1 MSGIVNY
8 VLSTPKAFGTY
19 VANCLTKLRSTIG
32 CRTPNMTTYPI
43 FSVTLIKPDFIS
55 VPQRAITDSHY
66 EQVKSIESTLNASE
80 RELFQLAYEKSELER
95 IYLEKT
101 KIVKRFVLQVLR
113 DKQMMSD
120 LLETEASLRIA
131 ESERVREL
139 EKCLM
144 ASQEQFAEV
153 ASNALAQLQAN
164 EVTIADLKCELEQL
178 KCLNAS
184 STSRLKTQKETI
196 KRLKAENEELAE
208 QSYNT
213 RAVLNASSSIIAD
226 LEFQLEQERENR
238 QVPSIEVADE
248 EKLAVPW
255 FDWGMDDESD
265 EIIPDEIIPE
275 DIEMIPADEIKTPAD
290 EIKTPADEIKT
301 PEKTNLYSYNVRNPV
316 VEQELNGKFIISNIS
331 STDYGRVVGK
341 GGRRLT
347 ELQLKYNGLKIFVT
361 EGPTGSVE
369 VNLIGSNPDS
379 RRAAA
384 YDIIED
390 LPIQVDVNFRG
401 LKLTSAVKR
410 RSYYSYRVTISENG
424 DGSYCLSGK
433 PPNRYHVKNIST
445 MCVGF

>member
-19 VANCLTKLRSTIG
+19 VSDCLTKIRSTFG

-66 EQVKSIESTLNASE
+66 EQVKSIESTLNATE

-95 IYLEKT
+95 IYLEKA

-139 EKCLM
+139 EMCLI
-144 ASQEQFAEV
+144 ANQEQFAEV
-153 ASNALAQLQAN
+153 ASDALAQLHAN
-164 EVTIADLKCELEQL
+164 EVTIADLKCELEQQ
-178 KCLNAS
+178 KCLNTS

-255 FDWGMDDESD
+255 FDWAMDDESD
-265 EIIPDEIIPE
+265 EIIPE
-275 DIEMIPADEIKTPAD
+275 DIEMTPAEIKTPAEIETPD
-290 EIKTPADEIKT
+290 EYS
-301 PEKTNLYSYNVRNPV
+301 LYSYNVRNPV
-316 VEQELNGKFIISNIS
+316 VEQELNGKFTIFNIP

-347 ELQLKYNGLKIFVT
+347 ELQEKYNGLKIFVT
-361 EGPTGSVE
+361 NGPTGSVE

-410 RSYYSYRVTISENG
+410 RSYYLYHVTISENG

-433 PPNRYHVKNIST
+433 PEACKKYFDYVCWVLN
-445 MCVGF
+445 